1 MGPLLDAQEKI
12 EQLTFARGRVAL
24 AAILKAMDV
33 SRGDEVV
40 TQAFTCVA
48 VPEAIMAIGAI
59 PVYVDIEPDG
69 FNIDPGELATKI
81 TLKTRAIIVQH
92 TFGCVADMKAISEI
106 AEKFEVPIIE
116 DCCHSF
122 LSTFEDQMVGTIGEA
137 AFYSYEWG
145 KPIVCG
151 VGGSAYSRSPKLAEK
166 IEKIRT
172 GYARGSILQDLR
184 LSLQYRVFEILYR
197 PQFFWQLRNVFRFLS
212 KLGLAKGNYD
222 PIETDHFSADFSR
235 KMADSSQKLLQKKI
249 QSIADVANISR
260 RICDAYRKNITNGN
274 VRHPASLAGAN
285 PVYGRYPLRVSEK
298 VEFLAAAKKANLEL
312 AEWYVS
318 PIHPLERMDW
328 GKVHYSPG
336 DCPNAEQRC
345 TEIISLPTNNRVSDK
360 YVQAISGLLNVTA
373 GLQPANDGM
382 DAQNAN

>member
-1 MGPLLDAQEKI
+1 MGPFLDAQEQI

-33 SRGDEVV
+33 GRGDEVV

-59 PVYVDIEPDG
+59 PVYVDIEAEG
-69 FNIDPGELATKI
+69 FNIDPEELAAKI
-81 TLKTRAIIVQH
+81 TSKTRAIIVQH
-92 TFGCVADMKAISEI
+92 TFGCVADMKAISDI
-106 AEKFEVPIIE
+106 AKKYDVPVIE

-151 VGGSAYSRSPKLAEK
+151 VGGSAYSKNPKLAEK
-166 IEKIRT
+166 IGEIRT
-172 GYARGSILQDLR
+172 DYASGSFLQDLR

-197 PQFFWQLRNVFRFLS
+197 PQFFWQLRNLFRFLS

-235 KMADSSQKLLQKKI
+235 KMANSSQKLLQKKI
-249 QSIADVANISR
+249 QAIAGVADNSR
-260 RICDAYRKNITNGN
+260 RICDAYRENIINGN
-274 VRHPASLAGAN
+274 VRHPVPLAGTN
-285 PVYGRYPLRVSEK
+285 PVYARYPLRVSGK
-298 VEFLAAAKKANLEL
+298 TKFLSVAQKANLEL

-318 PIHPLERMDW
+318 PIHPLERVDW
-328 GKVHYSPG
+328 EKVHYSPG
-336 DCPNAEQRC
+336 ACPNAEQRC
-345 TEIISLPTNNRVSDK
+345 AEIISLPTNNRVSEK
-360 YVQAISGLLNVTA
+360 YVQAISGLLNGNA
-373 GLQPANDGM
+373 GLQQANDKM
-382 DAQNAN
+382 DVQNAN